1 MIEHMN
7 IIDALSDQIT
17 ALLELMQC
25 ANDSADISSIRV
37 ASEMCLTMHDE
48 LMAEVDKISKELK
61 EQEKSKVIEIL
72 KETDLPNIKDGKEV
86 DIGHSYVYKTDCC
99 GDRYIKAE
107 EVKYLLKNER
117 NEAIDEFAR
126 KLYEVCNEM
135 IETCGSNTAPIS
147 WAEAYAD
154 FKVDIE
160 ETAEQLKEQKCGIH

>member
-1 MIEHMN
+1 MN
-7 IIDALSDQIT
+7 VIDTLSDQIT

-48 LMAEVDKISKELK
+48 LMAEVDKMSKEIK
-61 EQEKSKVIEIL
+61 NQDKSKVIEIL
-72 KETDLPNIKDGKEV
+72 NETDLPNIKDGKEV
-86 DIGHSYVYKTDCC
+86 NIGHSYTYKTDCC

-160 ETAEQLKEQKCGIH
+160 ETAEQLKERKK